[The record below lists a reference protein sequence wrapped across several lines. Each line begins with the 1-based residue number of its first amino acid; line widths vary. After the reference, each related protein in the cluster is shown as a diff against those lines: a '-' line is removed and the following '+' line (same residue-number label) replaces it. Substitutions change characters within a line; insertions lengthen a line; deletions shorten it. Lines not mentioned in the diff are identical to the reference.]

1 MQYVRRHR
9 AREGEKEV
17 KHDYTGDLTNTE
29 LKAAIDEYIR
39 DAAVREI
46 LKDRLCDGL
55 TFERLAEKHGY
66 SPRHIKRI
74 VYKASERL
82 FARLS

>member
-1 MQYVRRHR
+1 M
-9 AREGEKEV
+9 
-17 KHDYTGDLTNTE
+17 KHDLDLTNSE
-29 LKAAIDEYIR
+29 IREAIDEYIH

-46 LKDRLCDGL
+46 LKDRLIDGM

-74 VYKASERL
+74 VYRGIDRL
-82 FARLS
+82 FSKLN

>member
-1 MQYVRRHR
+1 M
-9 AREGEKEV
+9 
-17 KHDYTGDLTNTE
+17 KHDLDLTNSE
-29 LKAAIDEYIR
+29 IREAIDEFIH
-39 DAAVREI
+39 DAVVREI
-46 LKDRLCDGL
+46 LKDRLIDGM

-74 VYKASERL
+74 VYKASDKL